1 MKTVPLQTNI
11 PYIIIKLYR
20 KGQGVINLKDKQKI
34 ILEAILEEKT
44 QRQIARDMKISRT
57 TVAKYIKNYE
67 AAKSKLMGCDDV
79 KIKEDIIS
87 PPKYNSA
94 PRVKVKLTDEI
105 IEKIASYLKENEE
118 RRATGRSKQQ
128 KKKIDILE
136 ALHDDGYDIGYT
148 TVCNTV
154 NDIEA
159 KKKEA
164 FIRQHYS
171 WGDCSEFDWG
181 EVKLIIS
188 GKLKAFQMGAF
199 TTAKGNWRY
208 ADIYYSQ
215 KMENFLDLHA
225 EFFESAGGVYRE
237 IVYDNLRSAVAKFV
251 GKTVKKP
258 TDDLLKLS
266 IYYNFKFRF
275 CNCGQAHEKGRIER
289 SVEYIRR
296 RVFSKRDSFSSID
309 EARQYLKEELIKLNL
324 KGQILENGRSA
335 ASMLQEEKGYL
346 LPLPPK
352 YDSAR
357 ICERRIGKYSCFE
370 IDTCFYSVPDCY
382 VGQFVFVKAYPQEII
397 AYYRQEEIASHI
409 RRFGQYQ
416 WSIKIEH
423 YRQTFLKKPGALA
436 NSLALLQAAPELKEI
451 YTNYYIGS
459 EKDFIELLEVVAG
472 NGLDKVKVAIDKL
485 VSINCLSINTDK
497 IKLLVQR
504 DEAKITSLVGRKDSQ
519 IEACSRQIAKNYAE
533 LLNFSDLQ
541 EAGII

>member
-1 MKTVPLQTNI
+1 MG
-11 PYIIIKLYR
+11 R
-20 KGQGVINLKDKQKI
+20 KEGVINLKDKQKI
-34 ILEAILEEKT
+34 ILEAILEGKT

-67 AAKSKLMGCDDV
+67 ASKSKLSECDDI
-79 KIKEDIIS
+79 KLKEDIIS

-94 PRVKVKLTDEI
+94 ARVKVKLTDEI
-105 IEKIASYLKENEE
+105 IEQIASYLKENEE
-118 RRATGRSKQQ
+118 KRATGRAKQQ

-136 ALHDDGYDIGYT
+136 ALHEKGHDIGYT
-148 TVCNTV
+148 TVCSAV

-181 EVKLIIS
+181 HVKLIIA
-188 GKLKAFQMGAF
+188 GIQKTVYMGAF

-208 ADIYYSQ
+208 ADIFYSQ
-215 KMENFLDLHA
+215 KMENFLYLHA

-237 IVYDNLRSAVAKFV
+237 IVYDNLKAAVAQFV
-251 GKTVKKP
+251 GRNFKKP

-266 IYYNFKFRF
+266 IYYNFHFRF
-275 CNCGQAHEKGRIER
+275 CNAESPNEKGRIER

-309 EARQYLKEELIKLNL
+309 EARQYLREELIKLNL
-324 KGQILENGRSA
+324 KGQILENGRSGQ
-335 ASMLQEEKGYL
+335 SMLEEERGYL

-352 YDSAR
+352 YDTAR
-357 ICERRIGKYSCFE
+357 ICERRITKYSCFE
-370 IDTCFYSVPDCY
+370 LDSCFYSVPDTY
-382 VGQFVFVKAYPQEII
+382 VGQFVFVKAYPQKIT
-397 AYYRQEEIASHI
+397 AYYGHEEIAEHE
-409 RRFGQYQ
+409 RMFGHYQ

-423 YRQTFLKKPGALA
+423 YRKTFLKKPGALA

-451 YTNYYIGS
+451 YTSYYIGS
-459 EKDFIELLEVVAG
+459 EKDFIELLEVVAK
-472 NGLDKVKVAIDKL
+472 NGLDKVRLAIEKL
-485 VSINCLSINTDK
+485 VRINPASINTDK

-504 DEAKITSLVGRKDSQ
+504 DEAKIVSTGCQKDDQ
-519 IEACSRQIAKNYAE
+519 IKSYSRQIAKNYAQ
-533 LLNFSDLQ
+533 LLNFATA
-541 EAGII
+541 ERPV

>member
-1 MKTVPLQTNI
+1 
-11 PYIIIKLYR
+11 
-20 KGQGVINLKDKQKI
+20 VINLKEKQKI
-34 ILEAILEEKT
+34 ILKAILEGKT
-44 QRQIARDMKISRT
+44 QRQIAREMKISRT
-57 TVAKYIKNYE
+57 TVARYLKSYE
-67 AAKSKLMGCDDV
+67 TSKSKLMDCDDV

-87 PPKYNSA
+87 PPKYNGA
-94 PRVKVKLTDEI
+94 ARKKVKLTDEI
-105 IEKIASYLKENEE
+105 IEEIGNHLKENETK
-118 RRATGRSKQQ
+118 RATGRSKQQ

-136 ALHDDGYDIGYT
+136 ALHEKGHDIGYT
-148 TVCNTV
+148 TVCCAV

-171 WGDCSEFDWG
+171 WADSSEFDWG
-181 EVKLIIS
+181 HVKLIIA
-188 GKLKAFQMGAF
+188 GIQKTVYMGAF

-215 KMENFLDLHA
+215 KMENFLYLHA

-237 IVYDNLRSAVAKFV
+237 IVYDNLKSAVAKFV
-251 GKTVKKP
+251 GRNFKKP

-266 IYYNFKFRF
+266 IYYNFNFRF
-275 CNCGQAHEKGRIER
+275 CNAESPNEKGRIER

-296 RVFSKRDSFSSID
+296 RVFSKRDSFLSMD
-309 EARQYLKEELIKLNL
+309 EARQYLREELEKLNL
-324 KGQILENGRSA
+324 KGQTLENGRSA

-352 YDSAR
+352 YDTAR
-357 ICERRIGKYSCFE
+357 VCERRITKYSCFE
-370 IDTCFYSVPDCY
+370 LDSCFYSVPDTY
-382 VGQFVFVKAYPQEII
+382 VGQFVFVKAYPQKII
-397 AYYRQEEIASHI
+397 AYFGQEEIATHN

-423 YRQTFLKKPGALA
+423 FRQTFLKKPGALA

-459 EKDFIELLEVVAG
+459 EKDFIELLSVAAG
-472 NGLDKVKVAIDKL
+472 SGLDKVRAAIEKL
-485 VSINCLSINTDK
+485 LSINPASINTDK

-504 DEAKITSLVGRKDSQ
+504 DEAKIESIACQKDSQ
-519 IEACSRQIAKNYAE
+519 IEAYSRQIARNYAE
-533 LLNFSDLQ
+533 LLNFATA
-541 EAGII
+541 ERPV

>member
-1 MKTVPLQTNI
+1 MG
-11 PYIIIKLYR
+11 R
-20 KGQGVINLKDKQKI
+20 KEGVINLKDKQKI
-34 ILEAILEEKT
+34 ILEAILEGKT

-67 AAKSKLMGCDDV
+67 ASKSKLSECDDI
-79 KIKEDIIS
+79 KLKEDIIS

-94 PRVKVKLTDEI
+94 ARTKVKLTDEI
-105 IEKIASYLKENEE
+105 IEQIASYLKENEE
-118 RRATGRSKQQ
+118 KRATGRAKQQ

-136 ALHDDGYDIGYT
+136 ALHEKGHDIGYT
-148 TVCNTV
+148 TVCSAV

-181 EVKLIIS
+181 HVKLIIA
-188 GKLKAFQMGAF
+188 GKPKTVHMGAF

-208 ADIYYSQ
+208 ADIFYSQ
-215 KMENFLDLHA
+215 KMENFLYLHA

-237 IVYDNLRSAVAKFV
+237 IVYDNLKSAVAKFV
-251 GKTVKKP
+251 GKNFKKP

-266 IYYNFKFRF
+266 IYYNFNFRF
-275 CNCGQAHEKGRIER
+275 CNCGAGNEKGRIER

-309 EARQYLKEELIKLNL
+309 EARQYLRQELIKLNL
-324 KGQILENGRSA
+324 KGQILENGRSGQ
-335 ASMLQEEKGYL
+335 SMLEEEKSYL

-352 YDSAR
+352 YDTAR

-370 IDTCFYSVPDCY
+370 LDTCFYSVPDAY

-397 AYYRQEEIASHI
+397 AYYGQEEIAAHK
-409 RRFGQYQ
+409 RRFGQFE

-423 YRQTFLKKPGALA
+423 YRKTFLKKPGALA
-436 NSLALLQAAPELKEI
+436 NSLALMQAAPELKEI
-451 YTNYYIGS
+451 YTSYYIGS
-459 EKDFIELLEVVAG
+459 EKDFIELLEVVAE
-472 NGLDKVKVAIDKL
+472 NGLDKVRLAIEKL
-485 VSINCLSINTDK
+485 ASINCLSINTDK

-504 DEAKITSLVGRKDSQ
+504 DEAKIVSTTCQKDDQ
-519 IEACSRQIAKNYAE
+519 IKSYSRQIAKNYAQ
-533 LLNFSDLQ
+533 LLNFATA
-541 EAGII
+541 ERPV